1 MIGYISR
8 HSHRSFRHRL
18 RRLERYWIMGTVVAS
33 FISSSSST
41 ISTPISVTAL
51 TTASQPLKPKASKR
65 LFLAVELS
73 DDAKNLCLE
82 TITDKLLP
90 LDKEQG
96 TENEKSSV
104 KWVLDPSLFHCT
116 LQFLGSVKDYQISDL
131 SDQLRKQVQS
141 ITPFTLQLGGLGCF
155 PNRKST
161 KNASVVWLG
170 LEGDTQELTDLS
182 SVVMDTTEPLGFR
195 RERRPF
201 SAHITLGR
209 VKRRIGGA
217 GGRRKRGRGQ
227 EPQNSSSF
235 PTALQDQI
243 EKMMTIDHNE
253 ATETKSTCSFQV
265 NHVSLM
271 ESKLSKRG
279 PEYITL
285 ERFDLRKS

>member
-1 MIGYISR
+1 
-8 HSHRSFRHRL
+8 
-18 RRLERYWIMGTVVAS
+18 MGTVAS

-41 ISTPISVTAL
+41 TSTTPISVTAL
-51 TTASQPLKPKASKR
+51 TTASQPSKPKTSKR
-65 LFLAVELS
+65 LFIAVELP
-73 DDAKNLCLE
+73 DDAKDLCLE

-90 LDKEQG
+90 LDKP
-96 TENEKSSV
+96 TPENEKSSV

-116 LQFLGSVKDYQISDL
+116 LQFLGSVKDDQIRDL

-170 LEGDTQELTDLS
+170 LEGDTQELKDLS

-209 VKRRIGGA
+209 VKRRIGG

-243 EKMMTIDHNE
+243 EKMMNIDHNE